1 MKPTYLIDD
10 WNVKDGFIEIFIVVE
25 GVNNSPILSIL
36 QKDFWGWA
44 QENGWNFDEETG
56 DSFDEYDFYEE
67 RKLMIP
73 ALSIF
78 LDKTFFTPIFQSQNQ
93 LA

>member
-10 WNVKDGFIEIFIVVE
+10 WTVKDGFIEIWLVANDEPLPCV
-25 GVNNSPILSIL
+25 SIL
-36 QKDFWGWA
+36 QSKFWDWA